1 VVKWDG
7 AAWTVDVVLD
17 TIAAPVGTVWYPL
30 QPIVF
35 QSALYVPCSDNKNA
49 SANIDRVFKRT
60 SAGVWSSV
68 TSGRDF
74 QNGGVAVMT

>member
-1 VVKWDG
+1 
-7 AAWTVDVVLD
+7 
-17 TIAAPVGTVWYPL
+17 
-30 QPIVF
+30 
-35 QSALYVPCSDNKNA
+35 VPCSDNKNA